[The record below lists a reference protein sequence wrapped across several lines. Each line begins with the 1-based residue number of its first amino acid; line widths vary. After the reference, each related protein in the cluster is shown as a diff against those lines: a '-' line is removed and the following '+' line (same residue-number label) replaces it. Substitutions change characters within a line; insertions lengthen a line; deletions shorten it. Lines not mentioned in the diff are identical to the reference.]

1 MPQNQPNLYEVT
13 VVRGLESMAHQEL
26 RQRLGKHL
34 RLIRP
39 AEEEAGSGALQ
50 FKFRGNPTRLLQLNT
65 ISNSFAVCGYDI
77 PRPKALCDQ
86 QNFTD
91 LALRIQSL
99 VSLYPRRTFRN
110 FGISAAGADSSV
122 MQRLAQMLR
131 KELGIPF
138 VEDEID
144 LLLRIRP
151 SRLKENGW
159 EVLIRMSPRP
169 LSLRA
174 WRVADMPGALFAPV
188 ANCMVRMTRPRPSDS
203 FLNIGCGSG
212 TLLIERLI
220 DAQARR
226 VIGCD
231 INPDALAFAREN
243 LTAAQLQHFVELHD
257 WDARRLN
264 LSDSSIDAIC
274 ADLPYGI
281 AVGSH
286 DDNIALYP
294 ALLEEAARVAKP
306 GASMVLI
313 TQEAKLLSSV
323 VRESTAWRQLDEI
336 RIALR
341 GMHPRIFILE
351 RSG

>member
-1 MPQNQPNLYEVT
+1 
-13 VVRGLESMAHQEL
+13 
-26 RQRLGKHL
+26 
-34 RLIRP
+34 
-39 AEEEAGSGALQ
+39 
-50 FKFRGNPTRLLQLNT
+50 
-65 ISNSFAVCGYDI
+65 
-77 PRPKALCDQ
+77 
-86 QNFTD
+86 
-91 LALRIQSL
+91 
-99 VSLYPRRTFRN
+99 
-110 FGISAAGADSSV
+110 

-151 SRLKENGW
+151 SRLKESGW

-169 LSLRA
+169 LSVRA
-174 WRVADMPGALFAPV
+174 WRVADMPGALLAPV

-203 FLNIGCGSG
+203 FLNIACGSG

-220 DAQARR
+220 DGPARR
-226 VIGCD
+226 TIGCD
-231 INPDALAFAREN
+231 INEEALACARKN

-281 AVGSH
+281 TVGSH
-286 DDNIALYP
+286 DDNMTLYP

-306 GASMVLI
+306 GAVLALV
-313 TQEAKLLSSV
+313 TQEATLLGDV
-323 VRESTAWRQLDEI
+323 VRKSDAWRQLDELKI
-336 RIALR
+336 SLR
-341 GMHPRIFILE
+341 GMHPRIFLLQ
-351 RSG
+351 RNQ